1 MNITNIKALD
11 GRSDHVVCMDCPTES
26 VASSLEN
33 MMVGSNFLP
42 STCCIFKTP
51 SILYRHKEEAYIPNA
66 FSFGPFHHGK
76 PNLTETEK
84 IKSKYLQC
92 LIARSHSP
100 EARLKQCIDVI
111 KEVEEEARACYAGTI
126 GFSHDEFVKILV
138 LDACFIVELFR
149 KDANL
154 VSKDDDDP
162 VFTMSCM
169 LQYLFHDLIL
179 LENQIPWLVLERIF
193 SLTASPNEAKSLVGL
208 TLQFFSNIFSSDE
221 HSIEPHLF
229 ANQEIKHILDLLR
242 KSLILP
248 YSGEDSQHCLGWQP
262 FPSATSIKEAGI
274 EFRRV
279 SSSSILDISPRV
291 ASYVILLSNLI
302 NTSKDLDILCGTG
315 IIDNWLIPEDSTKF
329 FKALYHDSY
338 VKEFHYLRLC
348 ENVNGYCHQ
357 WRSRWNAFYKHNYLG
372 KPWAIVSGFA
382 VTNHSL
388 PFGTIT
394 PLGGLL
400 VLMAPPDK
408 SRGGSS
414 GGGPDAV
421 QRLHGSLLLQDESW
435 LLRLQML
442 DGWAVPLPP

>member
-11 GRSDHVVCMDCPTES
+11 GRSDHVVCMDCPSES

-33 MMVGSNFLP
+33 MMVRNNFLP

-279 SSSSILDISPRV
+279 SSSSILDIRFRNGILEMPSLLIQETTETIFRNLISFEQCYPNCSPGV

-382 VTNHSL
+382 VATFL
-388 PFGTIT
+388 ILTFIQTYYI
-394 PLGGLL
+394 
-400 VLMAPPDK
+400 VFK
-408 SRGGSS
+408 
-414 GGGPDAV
+414 
-421 QRLHGSLLLQDESW
+421 
-435 LLRLQML
+435 
-442 DGWAVPLPP
+442 